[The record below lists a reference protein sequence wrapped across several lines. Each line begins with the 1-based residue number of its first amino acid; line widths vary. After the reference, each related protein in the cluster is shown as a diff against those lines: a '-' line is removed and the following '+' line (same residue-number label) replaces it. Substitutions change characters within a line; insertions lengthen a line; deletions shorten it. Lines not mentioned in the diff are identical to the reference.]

1 MVFFIVLLAP
11 AWLAPAETDAV
22 LTFALIKFYTVCV
35 LAKPLVFAY
44 PIFVADYHISGVHD
58 IS

>member
-22 LTFALIKFYTVCV
+22 LIKFYTVCV